1 MALQPLQY
9 EELIMLRTTE
19 HIIHNWKWFVFIV
32 FMAVLTAGLPMR
44 SLAADTGQDAGTEA
58 EADTE
63 QGTGTAAEAEAQQGA
78 GTEAATDT
86 EEPLLMIRVEGRFEE
101 PDRDAL
107 IDRLN
112 EIRREACEEG
122 VSNPETGD
130 PLTED
135 DYVPMEWS
143 AELEKTAAIRAVEAS
158 VLRDHMRPD
167 GTECFSLLPDSNV
180 YSMETLAWGYGS
192 TMGAVEGWYSEKEAY
207 VGETGAPAGHY
218 IALIAP
224 ANRYAAIAD
233 LHADT
238 GSDSCAGA
246 YGNVMS
252 EQQAAEQSATE
263 QQLAEQTAAE
273 QHTADGTDGYWE
285 IPLTRELLTALMNRN
300 LSTFILRFRNL
311 SERYFSKMVRTG
323 IR

>member
-1 MALQPLQY
+1 
-9 EELIMLRTTE
+9 MLRTTE

-32 FMAVLTAGLPMR
+32 FIAVLTAGLPMR
-44 SLAADTGQDAGTEA
+44 PLAADTGQDAGAEA

-63 QGTGTAAEAEAQQGA
+63 QGAGTAAEKGA
-78 GTEAATDT
+78 GTEAAADT

-101 PDRDAL
+101 PDREAL

-143 AELEKTAAIRAVEAS
+143 AELEKAAAIRAVEAS

-180 YSMETLAWGYGS
+180 YAMETLAWGYGS
-192 TMGAVEGWYSEKEAY
+192 AMGAVEGWYSEKEAY
-207 VGETGAPAGHY
+207 VGETGDPAGHY

-233 LHADT
+233 LRTDT
-238 GSDSCAGA
+238 GGDSCAGA

>member
-1 MALQPLQY
+1 
-9 EELIMLRTTE
+9 
-19 HIIHNWKWFVFIV
+19 
-32 FMAVLTAGLPMR
+32 
-44 SLAADTGQDAGTEA
+44 
-58 EADTE
+58 
-63 QGTGTAAEAEAQQGA
+63 
-78 GTEAATDT
+78 
-86 EEPLLMIRVEGRFEE
+86 MIRVEGRFEE